1 MSVEVVAEDT
11 IRPSSPTPYQLKN
24 FKFSVFDQLSPILY
38 TSVLFFYISS
48 TSTSSPHQLS
58 RLNIRDN
65 LYIDCDDSG
74 AEFIEAKIYCP
85 LSHIL
90 DRPCPALLLKLL
102 PIDIESPEASTG
114 RLLLVQANTFG
125 CDGLAVGVCISH
137 KIADTST
144 LSTFIKGWSTAALLG
159 EVNAER
165 CTTRRYV
172 LNPTEITPLAPSEAV
187 PEPTRVE
194 AVLGLMWRCV
204 ARASKKND
212 PRRRSLLSQAVNL
225 RVRLPEPLLETMLGN
240 LVGVFKVE
248 IAPWAE
254 ESKMDLKKLVSH
266 MREAKRAYSKNFTPR
281 LSGGGVSCMR
291 IVEAATKYSMLINSG
306 AVDFLSC
313 SSWCSFGLY
322 EAADFGWGR
331 PAWVSFAGVE
341 YKNVIVPVDA
351 RDGDTLEV
359 WMTLSQA
366 DMDALDADEELLRF
380 ARVNPSVS
388 G

>member
-1 MSVEVVAEDT
+1 MTIEFKVEVVAEDT
-11 IRPSSPTPYQLKN
+11 IRPSSPTPDQLKN

-38 TSVLFFYISS
+38 TSVLFFYTSS
-48 TSTSSPHQLS
+48 TSTSSPHQSSRLKSSLSKVLS
-58 RLNIRDN
+58 RFYPLVGRIKDN

-85 LSHIL
+85 LSRIL
-90 DRPCPALLLKLL
+90 DRPF
-102 PIDIESPEASTG
+102 
-114 RLLLVQANTFG
+114 NTFG

-159 EVNAER
+159 EVNARIEIPPLDMASAQ

-172 LNPTEITPLAPSEAV
+172 LNPTEITPLA
-187 PEPTRVE
+187 

-212 PRRRSLLSQAVNL
+212 PGWRSLSQAVNL
-225 RVRLPEPLLETMLGN
+225 RVRLPEPLQETMLGN
-240 LVGVFKVE
+240 LVGVLKVE
-248 IAPWAE
+248 IQDGAE
-254 ESKMDLKKLVSH
+254 EVVSH
-266 MREAKRAYSKNFTPR
+266 MREAKREYSENFTPR

-291 IVEAATKYSMLINSG
+291 IVGAATEYSMLINSG

-341 YKNVIVPVDA
+341 YKNVIVLVDA
-351 RDGDTLEV
+351 RDGDAVEV

-380 ARVNPSVS
+380 ACVNPSVS
-388 G
+388 GSSTPREFIALGV